1 MMQSLPSSYITE
13 TETKTKTKLQ
23 LYEASICKLIL
34 YKQDN

>member
-13 TETKTKTKLQ
+13 TETKTKPQ

>member
-13 TETKTKTKLQ
+13 TKTETKPQ
-23 LYEASICKLIL
+23 LHEASICKLIL